1 MGKRGRVMAKQQLTP
16 EEYKEKMEKK
26 ALKAES
32 FSKTFVS
39 ALAVLLSVVIAFSV
53 VTTAQTFAGQVK
65 KDNVVTVNP
74 DVQKNMNNDSVNV
87 DDSTPVIEDSSVSD
101 IGGVDA
107 PTDVDVS
114 VNPSDETQTPDEEK
128 KQYGDFAT
136 TEELVAYFNTCAN
149 KVKTDATKVVK
160 NFEKRNVDDLVVPKA
175 LESMSGT
182 FINEVMA
189 DDTEPIVYA
198 TKEEIC
204 ENFIVPGQDYVS
216 CLKASDVVKA
226 DCKDNGKEYVIYFKL
241 KDEKNPKAGSGVGS
255 VCDVIEAGELA
266 EKAPSFLE
274 EFSATYYNCEVT
286 ATIDKATGRMTH
298 AVYSTP
304 LTMSVVVN
312 LLGTHDVGASITFI
326 KDYSI
331 TY

>member
-1 MGKRGRVMAKQQLTP
+1 MTKKQLTP
-16 EEYKEKMEKK
+16 EEHEMNSEKK
-26 ALKAES
+26 AIKAEN
-32 FSKTFVS
+32 FSKTFLS
-39 ALAVLLSVVIAFSV
+39 AVAVLLAVVIAFSV
-53 VTTAQTFAGQVK
+53 VTTAQTFVEKTK
-65 KDNVVTVNP
+65 KTVATINP
-74 DVQKNMNNDSVNV
+74 DVQQNVNGGSVNSDNSSTV
-87 DDSTPVIEDSSVSD
+87 ADDETISG
-101 IGGVDA
+101 IGGVDE
-107 PTDVDVS
+107 PTDVVITDTPTD
-114 VNPSDETQTPDEEK
+114 NTETSEDK
-128 KQYGDFAT
+128 KQEGAFAS
-136 TEELVAYFNTCAN
+136 TEEMVEYFNKCAN

-160 NFEKRNVDDLVVPKA
+160 NYEKRNVDDLVVPKA
-175 LESMSGT
+175 LESMSDT

-198 TKEEIC
+198 TKEEIR

-216 CLKASDVVKA
+216 RLKASDVVKA
-226 DCKDNGKEYVIYFKL
+226 DCKDNGKEYIIYFKL

-255 VCDVIEAGELA
+255 VCDVIETHEIA

-274 EFSATYYNCEVT
+274 SFSATYYNCEVT

-298 AVYSTP
+298 VVYSTP

-312 LLGTHDVGASITFI
+312 LLGTHNVGASITFI